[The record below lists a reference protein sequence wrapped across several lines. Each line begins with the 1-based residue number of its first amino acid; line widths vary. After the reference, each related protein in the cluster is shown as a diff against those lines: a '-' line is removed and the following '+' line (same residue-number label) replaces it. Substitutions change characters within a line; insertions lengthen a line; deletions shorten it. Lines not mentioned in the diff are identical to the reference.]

1 MLLTWVKRVP
11 RSLDKVK
18 VLCDALRAVGRL
30 DLVEDVRDKEY
41 DYKELRAEQLK
52 GRCYMPADLM
62 L

>member
-52 GRCYMPADLM
+52 GMCIPADMIL
-62 L
+62 